1 MSAPETT
8 PAAPAPPPPAPPA
21 LIGMTPGELLRLTF
35 GVWIGGVFILTL
47 LPFLLIP
54 RLGMALGVGASYLLF
69 FIAWQPVQSIT
80 QRSFG
85 VRTAAL
91 RMVFFVGAA
100 ATLAFY
106 LREVLVSMRP

>member
-1 MSAPETT
+1 MSEPQISPAAPET
-8 PAAPAPPPPAPPA
+8 PPPPAFIA
-21 LIGMTPGELLRLTF
+21 LTPGELLWITF
-35 GVWIGGVFILTL
+35 AIWIGGVFILTL

-80 QRSFG
+80 QRTFG